1 MHNKN
6 YFQINILRL
15 LFVVFLSL
23 TFWVPPIF
31 AQTATQVNLPEGAIA
46 RLGKGKIT
54 KLQFLENGNLL
65 AVGSDIGVWIYEV
78 NTGDVK
84 HLLTPHPGGVDNF
97 AISPDQNTLASSG
110 CQSSKVILW
119 DLPTGTRKLTLS
131 GEVNIVG
138 NALTFSKDGKTLIG
152 LFTSQAADNTLKRW
166 DIATTRVLSKDSST
180 GLGAPLSCYADKNTF
195 AGVSREGKI
204 NLLLPEV
211 RNPGVL
217 LGRKTGN
224 FLSKFSRSGDIRN
237 RLARHSMMR
246 MTFSADGKTIAT
258 GDEKGIIRLWE
269 AKTRTARATLK
280 AETGWITA
288 LAFNKDNTLLAS
300 GNAGKHI
307 HLWNAHTGDKHST
320 LNGHTHTITA
330 LAFAPDGKILASGS
344 LDGTI
349 RFWDVKTAKA
359 LSIFA
364 SDHVMGSRSVAFT
377 PDNTKIVTSTFNG
390 KVQTWDVNTG
400 DKTKTFAAA
409 PIAHT
414 LAMTISPD
422 ASRFA
427 VYGTLYASIATSGN
441 GNSIGRHSMQG
452 TDIIRFWDLN
462 TDTELPQL
470 KRKFGGSALLYSS
483 DNKLL
488 IIAKHFG
495 DSVVWDTTSATELFS
510 FKTQDMIFAFSSD
523 SNYLATDGSYR
534 ETFIWDVENQKL
546 HSKLTAEDVET
557 LAFSPDNSIIAIGS
571 RREIHLWNLNTGKQP
586 STILTEHVIKLD
598 YNQEVSALTFSPD
611 GKTLIGGV
619 EEDKSEQGR
628 FGWQSETI
636 YGLKLWDVQTAKIGP
651 TYSGHSDKVEKLQFS
666 HDGKILASTSN
677 DGTVLLWNWEKIA
690 KKFAPVSEYY
700 KKTEKK

>member
-1 MHNKN
+1 MYSKKYLQETIFH
-6 YFQINILRL
+6 L
-15 LFVVFLSL
+15 LVLIFIAISVL
-23 TFWVPPIF
+23 VPQTF
-31 AQTATQVNLPEGAIA
+31 AQHETQVNLPNSAIA

-54 KLQFLENGNLL
+54 KMQFLSEGTLL

-78 NTGDVK
+78 NTGNVK
-84 HLLTPHPGGVDNF
+84 HLLAPHPGGVDNF
-97 AISPDQNTLASSG
+97 ALSPDQNTLASSG
-110 CQSSKVILW
+110 CKSSKVILW

-152 LFTSQAADNTLKRW
+152 LFTSQTANNTLKRW
-166 DIATTRVLSKDSST
+166 DVATTRVLSKDSST

-224 FLSKFSRSGDIRN
+224 FLSKFSRSGDIKN
-237 RLARHSMMR
+237 RLARHTMMR
-246 MTFSADGKTIAT
+246 MTFSTDGKTIAT

-269 AKTRTARATLK
+269 TKSRTARATLK

-300 GNAGKHI
+300 GDAGKHI
-307 HLWNAHTGDKHST
+307 HLWNVQTGSKHNT

-330 LAFAPDGKILASGS
+330 LAFTPDGKKLASGS

-349 RFWDVKTAKA
+349 RFWDTNTAKE
-359 LSIFA
+359 LSVFA

-377 PDNTKIVTSTFNG
+377 TDNTKIVTSTFNG

-400 DKTKTFAAA
+400 DKIKTLDAA

-414 LAMTISPD
+414 LAMAISPD

-441 GNSIGRHSMQG
+441 GNRIGRQSMQG

-470 KRKFGGSALLYSS
+470 KQKFGGRALLYSS

-488 IIAKHFG
+488 IIAKNLG
-495 DSVVWDTTSATELFS
+495 DSIVWDTTSATELFS
-510 FKTQDMIFAFSSD
+510 FKTQDLIYTFSSD

-546 HSKLTAEDVET
+546 HSKLTTEDVET

-598 YNQEVSALTFSPD
+598 YNQEISALTFSPD

-636 YGLKLWDVQTAKIGP
+636 FGLKLWDVQTAKKVG
-651 TYSGHSDKVEKLQFS
+651 TYSGHADKVEKIQFS
-666 HDGKILASTSN
+666 HDGKTLASTSN
-677 DGTVLLWNWEKIA
+677 DGTVLLWDWEKLI
-690 KKFAPVSEYY
+690 KNEKSE
-700 KKTEKK
+700 KN

>member
-6 YFQINILRL
+6 YFKINTLRL

-23 TFWVPPIF
+23 TFLVPPSF
-31 AQTATQVNLPEGAIA
+31 AQSETQVNLSEGAIA

-78 NTGDVK
+78 DTGNVK
-84 HLLTPHPGGVDNF
+84 HLLTPHPDGVDNF

-110 CQSSKVILW
+110 CKSSKVILW

-131 GEVNIVG
+131 GEVNISA
-138 NALTFSKDGKTLIG
+138 NALTFSKDGKTLFG
-152 LFTSQAADNTLKRW
+152 LFSNIASEYTLKQW
-166 DIATTRVLSKDSST
+166 DIATTRVLSREKSSS
-180 GLGAPLSCYADKNTF
+180 LGVPLTSSAVKHIF

-204 NLLLPEV
+204 NLLFPEV

-224 FLSKFSRSGDIRN
+224 FLSKFSRSGDIKD

-246 MTFSADGKTIAT
+246 MTFSADGKIIAT
-258 GDEKGIIRLWE
+258 GDDKGIIRLWD
-269 AKTRTARATLK
+269 ANARTARATLK

-300 GNAGKHI
+300 GDAGKHI
-307 HLWNAHTGDKHST
+307 HLWNAQTGDKHST

-349 RFWDVKTAKA
+349 RFWDVSTSKE

-364 SDHVMGSRSVAFT
+364 SDHVMGAKPIAFS
-377 PDNTKIVTSTFNG
+377 PDNTKCITSAFNG

-400 DKTKTFAAA
+400 NKIKIFDAA
-409 PIAHT
+409 PIAFT
-414 LAMTISPD
+414 NAMTISPD
-422 ASRFA
+422 ASRFT
-427 VYGTLYASIATSGN
+427 VYGTLNARIATSGD
-441 GNSIGRHSMQG
+441 GNSSGRHSRQG

-470 KRKFGGSALLYSS
+470 KQKFGGGALLYSPDS
-483 DNKLL
+483 KLL
-488 IIAKHFG
+488 VIAKRLG
-495 DSVVWDTTSATELFS
+495 ESVVWDTTNATELFS
-510 FKTQDMIFAFSSD
+510 FKTQDMVITFSSD
-523 SNYLATDGSYR
+523 SKFLATDGSYR
-534 ETFIWDVENQKL
+534 ETFIWDVENRKL
-546 HSKLTAEDVET
+546 HSKLTTEDVET

-586 STILTEHVIKLD
+586 STVLTEHVIKLD

-636 YGLKLWDVQTAKIGP
+636 YGLKLWNVQTTKIKT
-651 TYSGHSDKVEKLQFS
+651 TYSGHSGKVEKLQFS

-690 KKFAPVSEYY
+690 KK
-700 KKTEKK
+700 